1 MEYYFADP
9 ANINS
14 QSGELFL
21 TDIEYSHVTKVL
33 RKKEG
38 EELSITDGEG
48 NVYHCVIS
56 SVLRT
61 KVVCSILGKQ
71 ADLFEPELKLRL
83 YIAPLKSKDR
93 FEFAIEKAVELGV
106 DSIVPVITR
115 HTVKRS
121 GYSGAQGERLRQ
133 IIRSAM
139 CQSQRCRLP
148 VFYPSVTF
156 TELIEET
163 SFESLKVVMYEF
175 SDNVMPH
182 AKDTKPSTA
191 SLLIGPEGGFD
202 ESEIERLIEHG
213 WTPRSLGK
221 RKLRAETA
229 AVVSVFEFLNSYR

>member
-14 QSGELFL
+14 QTGELFL

-33 RKKEG
+33 RKREG
-38 EELSITDGEG
+38 EEISITDGEG

-71 ADLFEPELKLRL
+71 TDLFEPELKLRL

-93 FEFAIEKAVELGV
+93 FEFAVEKAVELGV
-106 DSIVPVITR
+106 DSIVPVITK

-121 GYSGAQGERLRQ
+121 GYSGAQGDRLRQ

-148 VFYPSVTF
+148 VFYPSVTI
-156 TELIEET
+156 TELLEET
-163 SFESLKVVMYEF
+163 KFESLKVVMYEF
-175 SDNVMPH
+175 SDSKNIQ
-182 AKDTKPSTA
+182 ADYSGSSTA

-202 ESEIERLIEHG
+202 ESEIELLVEHG
-213 WTPRSLGK
+213 WKPRSLGK

-229 AVVSVFEFLNSYR
+229 AVVSVFEFLNSYK